1 MTSSKKKRF
10 SYAID
15 TLTEEVVEPSE
26 QVLPPEVVEQ
36 SKEVLTSEK
45 PVENPKSASPP
56 FRGRPQQREA
66 IVASTS
72 ESVKTS
78 KVKEKS
84 EKILTSELS
93 QQAVTLNIANLEG
106 LLQPPQ
112 QRGKRDTEG
121 TGRMA
126 IPREQTTLRLRP
138 ELKRAAAAAAAL
150 QGITLGDL
158 IEQALV
164 DYLSK

>member
-1 MTSSKKKRF
+1 MTSPKKKRF

-36 SKEVLTSEK
+36 PEEVLTSEG
-45 PVENPKSASPP
+45 PVEQPKSVSSP
-56 FRGRPQQREA
+56 RGGGPQQREA
-66 IVASTS
+66 IAAPVP

-78 KVKEKS
+78 KAKKKPE
-84 EKILTSELS
+84 
-93 QQAVTLNIANLEG
+93 QAVTLNITNLEG

-164 DYLSK
+164 DYLSQK